1 MKCICKRILFIEGVD
16 VLYVRGLTVLTTI
29 YRITA
34 DMSNKQIPVFFQ
46 GFRTASKTIITIST
60 VGISFIIL
68 KNLGENV
75 FLSIAKNLRHL
86 ESDA

>member
-16 VLYVRGLTVLTTI
+16 IIYVRGLTVLKTI

-46 GFRTASKTIITIST
+46 GFSTASNTIITIRT